1 MCLELYRQFVGEDNI
16 FKPSSSFMEVLTRAL
31 QSLSLVLLPGCTCRN
46 YHRTSSREPPNN
58 KEQSGETAHIP
69 CYSVACVPDGR
80 LSHLQPSSAP
90 LQSSSVIFEGLL
102 LPGRLAIVL
111 VSS

>member
-31 QSLSLVLLPGCTCRN
+31 QSLSLVLLPGCRN
-46 YHRTSSREPPNN
+46 YHRTSNREPPNN
-58 KEQSGETAHIP
+58 KEQSGETAHIL

-80 LSHLQPSSAP
+80 LSDRQPSSAP